1 MNIFVR
7 SSSPNLNTSLQLC
20 FIPAAL
26 ILRPCWSA
34 YLPFCSMT
42 NWPLWRCT
50 TLTWLGLGSLWRFLE
65 RMLGLEYFVLSL
77 HNCGIQDQ
85 VRTAPRQKMFVALFK
100 LQYNYKSFL
109 QVFGNFGYDQMFQMP
124 DTHPSFIVLLIVR
137 YRKHPGNDLG
147 DDHANGGHRPAI
159 FFTSF

>member
-1 MNIFVR
+1 
-7 SSSPNLNTSLQLC
+7 
-20 FIPAAL
+20 
-26 ILRPCWSA
+26 
-34 YLPFCSMT
+34 
-42 NWPLWRCT
+42 
-50 TLTWLGLGSLWRFLE
+50 
-65 RMLGLEYFVLSL
+65 MLGLEYFVLSL

-137 YRKHPGNDLG
+137 YRKHPGYNLG
-147 DDHANGGHRPAI
+147 DNHANGGHRPAI
-159 FFTSF
+159 FLRKPPKKLVKFRTWS